1 MRALVLPAYG
11 PASTLTLRT
20 HPDPTP
26 AAGQIAIRM
35 AGASINPIDW
45 KQMSGAAARWIPLE
59 LPAVLGRDV
68 SGTVIAVGAGVA
80 DFAVGARVMGRVRGG
95 AFAEVAVGA
104 AGGFVGVPAG
114 LELADA
120 AALPLALLT
129 GAQLVEEAIDA
140 RAGETVLVT
149 GATGSVGRAAVFAA
163 KGRGAKVW
171 AGVRGKYVAAARGLG
186 VEGVVALDEAG
197 AGAAA
202 ALPELD
208 GIADT
213 VGGETGG
220 GLVAKLPPPPPPPPP
235 PARPRGGGA
244 GGGGGGG
251 EGEAD
256 RGEVDLHAR
265 RRPAARGAG
274 PGGRRRCAGHPDRPP
289 LPARRGRGSDGV
301 RPEGGR
307 GEGAAAG
314 VKGWSVSVR
323 RARATDVEDSIA
335 D

>member
-120 AALPLALLT
+120 AALPLVLLT
-129 GAQLVEEAIDA
+129 GAQLVEEAVDA

-220 GLVAKLPPPPPPPPP
+220 GLVARLK
-235 PARPRGGGA
+235 A
-244 GGGGGGG
+244 GGRYGGVVGVPAA
-251 EGEAD
+251 AD
-256 RGEVDLHAR
+256 AAAKEKRIAAKSIFTHDDGPRLAALARAVADGALAIPIAR
-265 RRPAARGAG
+265 RF
-274 PGGRRRCAGHPDRPP
+274 P
-289 LPARRGRGSDGV
+289 LA
-301 RPEGGR
+301 
-307 GEGAAAG
+307 EGAAAMEFAQ
-314 VKGWSVSVR
+314 KGAEGKVLLLG
-323 RARATDVEDSIA
+323 
-335 D
+335 